1 MLDFDFECPNVS
13 GITVKT
19 LLKRSLVEG
28 RPLSNLGA
36 PLIEKSLDCDS

>member
-1 MLDFDFECPNVS
+1 MLDFGFGCPNMS

-28 RPLSNLGA
+28 RPLSNLA
-36 PLIEKSLDCDS
+36 ALVIEKSLDWDS